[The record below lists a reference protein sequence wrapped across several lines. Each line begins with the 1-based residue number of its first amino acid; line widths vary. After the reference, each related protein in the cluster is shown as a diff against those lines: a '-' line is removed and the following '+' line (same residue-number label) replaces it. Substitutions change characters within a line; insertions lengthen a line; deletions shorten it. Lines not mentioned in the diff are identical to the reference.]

1 MRLLCGYARQPIFTL
16 PFTVVQNIELTAIVD
31 QAHSFSAR
39 ASAVMRGDDYP
50 VLESDLLAKL
60 ANMLR
65 AEEKR
70 PERERD
76 HELIAII
83 NRTIENLKRQR
94 KQRTAGHAK

>member
-1 MRLLCGYARQPIFTL
+1 
-16 PFTVVQNIELTAIVD
+16 
-31 QAHSFSAR
+31 
-39 ASAVMRGDDYP
+39 MRGDDYP
-50 VLESDLLAKL
+50 VLIRQKESDLLAKL

-65 AEEKR
+65 TEERR

-94 KQRTAGHAK
+94 KQRAAGHAK

>member
-1 MRLLCGYARQPIFTL
+1 
-16 PFTVVQNIELTAIVD
+16 
-31 QAHSFSAR
+31 
-39 ASAVMRGDDYP
+39 MRGDDYP
-50 VLESDLLAKL
+50 VLIRQKESDLLAKL

-94 KQRTAGHAK
+94 KQRAAGHAK

>member
-1 MRLLCGYARQPIFTL
+1 
-16 PFTVVQNIELTAIVD
+16 
-31 QAHSFSAR
+31 
-39 ASAVMRGDDYP
+39 MRGDDYP
-50 VLESDLLAKL
+50 VLIRQKESDLLSTL

-94 KQRTAGHAK
+94 KQRAAGHAK